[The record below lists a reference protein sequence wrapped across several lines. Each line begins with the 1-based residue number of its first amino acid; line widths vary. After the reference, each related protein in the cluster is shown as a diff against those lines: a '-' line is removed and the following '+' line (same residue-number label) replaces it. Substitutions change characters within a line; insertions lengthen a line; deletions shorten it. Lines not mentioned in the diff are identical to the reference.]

1 MEEVWIDI
9 PDYEGIYQA
18 SNLGRIRTAPNKTT
32 YTELRGIR
40 HWKSRILKYKGQT
53 YETGFRV
60 SLWKDG
66 KKKDWLV
73 ARLVAITFLGKPTG
87 NKNTV
92 NHIDGNRFN
101 NKIENLE
108 WLSLADNIRHAFD
121 SGLMPCSRIRLYNSN
136 TDKIFRSQTSA
147 SKFLGRNHGYIH
159 NRLRNSRPIKN
170 KYGEQFF
177 VEVLSN

>member
-1 MEEVWIDI
+1 MEEVWLDI

-32 YTELRGIR
+32 YTELRGVR
-40 HWKSRILKYKGQT
+40 HWKTRILKYRGQN
-53 YETGFRV
+53 YKTGFRV

-66 KKKDWLV
+66 KQKDWLV
-73 ARLVAITFLGKPTG
+73 ARLVAITFLGMPTE

-121 SGLMPCSRIRLYNSN
+121 SGLMPYPKIRLYNAN
-136 TDKIFRSQTSA
+136 TDKTFRSKTSA
-147 SKFLGRNHGYIH
+147 CEFLGKSHKYIY
-159 NRLRNSRPIKN
+159 NCLRYSRPIMN

-177 VEVLSN
+177 VEVLDN